1 MNKRGIKPESAIYKE
16 IMESISSIS
25 KGPLN
30 FIKTFSSPNMISKNL
45 NFDLIEEE
53 KSEQEKEDSDSNREY
68 TIGNYKVKYTLGQG
82 TFGKVKLGIYVPNS
96 EKVAIKILEKNRII
110 EKDDEIRVKREFEML
125 AQFSHPNVI
134 LVAEIFESEDSYYS
148 VMEFCEGGELFNYI
162 VKKNRLSEE
171 ESAFFFFQL
180 ISGLEYIHSL
190 GIVHRDLKPE
200 NLLLTGEHILKII
213 DFGLSNYFKT
223 GQTNLLSTPC
233 GSPCYA
239 SPEMVAG
246 KKYDGCKIDVWAC
259 GIILYAMLC
268 GYLPFEDPD
277 NEVLFKK
284 ILECKLEFP
293 SYVNKLSIDLI
304 EKILIT
310 DPEKRITIKD
320 IKKHP
325 FYLKGKE
332 IFEEGFGSNK
342 LVQNPIQKN
351 ISKNNIKS
359 DEENIKENVKENI
372 KDNERDNEKEKENI
386 NNNDKIIEINI
397 NDKENKAKIEKNN
410 LQNEEADIGIKK
422 DKEKEK
428 DKNNNIQNKKN
439 ENINKDDK
447 KKLKEERRN
456 EANNNIRDNIEKE
469 NSNNNTN
476 KKLDDKE
483 KLKKRSKKKAK
494 QNKEKKDNKE
504 NKENIVYNDINNK
517 LDKID
522 GLMKDKIINKMEKDK
537 NKLNIKIVLD
547 NNLNKDNEGIKNN
560 DDNKNIIHS
569 EQEEL
574 YMPLRTE
581 YYSYNPFSTLENV
594 KENKINKKEKNQ
606 KSNDILKENTLKKYF
621 ELKPKEKS
629 VESIR
634 PIPKDKSAPRSKD
647 KKYKLEIQNILDK
660 IGNSTLNKPEEKSK
674 KKKNFTPKKIFY
686 IPKNV
691 KSQRPSNIQ
700 NISKKINLKINNKKY
715 LQQKNGQ
722 EKLVSAKEP
731 KKIKSTFGNNKNLNI
746 NINKYAN
753 YTRTQIKGILNTFN
767 SNKKSIDENKD
778 NNWQY
783 LKTETI
789 NIKKKNNANK
799 NNFINNTID
808 TYKNNLVFNI
818 SDVKN
823 SVNKNRT
830 KKYELNTKLNND
842 LIDKKKLND
851 IKRIKSTTFNEEHIH
866 YNSNTFP
873 IRTHTQF
880 GKKQQMNKNQPNNVV
895 YGINNFS
902 NLKVPYELKINDNNI
917 RNNLTINNNST
928 IKTEH
933 SQDFYLKFSNLP
945 KKEQSASNPH
955 AHLYYLK
962 KNKTNTISIG
972 NSNRNVNPRRTNF
985 QNRPSYIKYSSNI
998 NSIRKAPTY
1007 NILKTMNLK
1016 NLPMTTTDVLKNDKL
1031 LSRDKKNNYII
1042 SNNKK
1047 NQQVTI
1053 RNTVINFN
1061 MIDTGIILPSVKK
1074 IKNDKKF
1081 NSTYNTNTAIRMRQ
1095 NKKYSREAPN
1105 EMKSFNT
1112 LNSIDNFSSLHSL
1125 HNENKYNNTVNR
1137 FSNLNNYT
1145 KKENKFITNINDY
1158 SNTTKKTNSIS
1169 SFHKLVNKM
1178 KNEQKNNKIHLNNI
1192 NNINN
1197 MNIFNDKIHS
1207 KFKSMKLVNDYF
1219 KTNKLNKKN
1228 LEISGINN
1236 IKNNIGNNSVNQT
1249 IINTSNRIRT
1259 LNNDT
1264 NFTLPS
1270 LINKNKKFVIPK
1282 GKGYF
1287 IQQGKIGKAI
1297 TSYKSPNNINENK
1310 I

>member
-1 MNKRGIKPESAIYKE
+1 MNKREIKPESAIYKE

-30 FIKTFSSPNMISKNL
+30 FIKTFSSPNIISKNL
-45 NFDLIEEE
+45 NFDLIDEE
-53 KSEQEKEDSDSNREY
+53 KSEQEKEDSESNREY

-96 EKVAIKILEKNRII
+96 EKVAIKILEKNRIV

-180 ISGLEYIHSL
+180 INGLEYIHSL

-213 DFGLSNYFKT
+213 DFGLSNYFKS

-246 KKYDGCKIDVWAC
+246 KKYDGFKIDVWAC

-304 EKILIT
+304 EKILVT

-332 IFEEGFGSNK
+332 IFEEGFGSNQ
-342 LVQNPIQKN
+342 LVQNPIEKN
-351 ISKNNIKS
+351 ISKNNIKN
-359 DEENIKENVKENI
+359 DEENNKENI
-372 KDNERDNEKEKENI
+372 KDNEREKEKENI
-386 NNNDKIIEINI
+386 DNNNKIIEISI
-397 NDKENKAKIEKNN
+397 NDKVNKEKKEKIENN
-410 LQNEEADIGIKK
+410 KLQNEEADIGIKK
-422 DKEKEK
+422 DEK
-428 DKNNNIQNKKN
+428 KNNDMLIKEN
-439 ENINKDDK
+439 ENINKEDNN
-447 KKLKEERRN
+447 KLKEERRN
-456 EANNNIRDNIEKE
+456 EAINDNNNNIVIINNEKE
-469 NSNNNTN
+469 NSLINNNKIE
-476 KKLDDKE
+476 KKE
-483 KLKKRSKKKAK
+483 NLKKRGKKKHK
-494 QNKEKKDNKE
+494 QNKEKKDNKD
-504 NKENIVYNDINNK
+504 NKEKNENNDINNK

-522 GLMKDKIINKMEKDK
+522 GLLKDKIINKVEKDK

-547 NNLNKDNEGIKNN
+547 NNMNKENNGIKNK
-560 DDNKNIIHS
+560 DYNKNIMS
-569 EQEEL
+569 TEQEEV

-581 YYSYNPFSTLENV
+581 YNTFNPFITLENN
-594 KENKINKKEKNQ
+594 KEKNINKKYKIQ
-606 KSNDILKENTLKKYF
+606 KSNDILKENSLKKYF
-621 ELKPKEKS
+621 ELKPKENS
-629 VESIR
+629 VENVR
-634 PIPKDKSAPRSKD
+634 AKPKDKSAPRSKD
-647 KKYKLEIQNILDK
+647 IKYKIEIGNILEK
-660 IGNSTLNKPEEKSK
+660 IGNSTINKPEEKS

-686 IPKNV
+686 ISKNV

-700 NISKKINLKINNKKY
+700 NVSKKINLRITNKKY
-715 LQQKNGQ
+715 LQHKNKQ
-722 EKLVSAKEP
+722 EKLISAKEP
-731 KKIKSTFGNNKNLNI
+731 KKMKSTFGNKNLNLNI
-746 NINKYAN
+746 NKLTN

-767 SNKKSIDENKD
+767 SNKKTIDDNKENILQRL
-778 NNWQY
+778 NIENV
-783 LKTETI
+783 
-789 NIKKKNNANK
+789 NIKNKNNANK
-799 NNFINNTID
+799 NTFVNNTID

-823 SVNKNRT
+823 NINKNRT
-830 KKYELNTKLNND
+830 KKYELNTKLNNE

-851 IKRIKSTTFNEEHIH
+851 IKNIKPTTFKEEHIH

-873 IRTHTQF
+873 IRAQTQF
-880 GKKQQMNKNQPNNVV
+880 DKKHQIIKNQPNNVV

-902 NLKVPYELKINDNNI
+902 NLKVPYELKINDNNTG
-917 RNNLTINNNST
+917 NNLTINNNSR

-933 SQDFYLKFSNLP
+933 SEDFYLKFSNIT
-945 KKEQSASNPH
+945 KKDQSTPTPH
-955 AHLYYLK
+955 DHFYYLK
-962 KNKTNTISIG
+962 KNKTNTASIG
-972 NSNRNVNPRRTNF
+972 NSNRNLNPRRTNF
-985 QNRPSYIKYSSNI
+985 QNRPSFIKYLSNI

-1007 NILKTMNLK
+1007 NLLKTMNLK
-1016 NLPMTTTDVLKNDKL
+1016 NMPITTSDVLKNNKII
-1031 LSRDKKNNYII
+1031 SRDKKNNYVS
-1042 SNNKK
+1042 SNNKR

-1061 MIDTGIILPSVKK
+1061 MIDTGIIIPSVKK
-1074 IKNDKKF
+1074 VKNDKKF
-1081 NSTYNTNTAIRMRQ
+1081 KSNYNTNTAIRLRP
-1095 NKKYSREAPN
+1095 NKKLSREAPN

-1112 LNSIDNFSSLHSL
+1112 LNSIDNFSSLNSFN
-1125 HNENKYNNTVNR
+1125 NENKYNNTVNR
-1137 FSNLNNYT
+1137 FSNLNGYT
-1145 KKENKFITNINDY
+1145 KKENKFSSNINDY
-1158 SNTTKKTNSIS
+1158 SNTTKNANSIS
-1169 SFHKLVNKM
+1169 SFNKLVNKM
-1178 KNEQKNNKIHLNNI
+1178 KNDQKNNKIHLNNI
-1192 NNINN
+1192 NNMNN
-1197 MNIFNDKIHS
+1197 NLNIFNDKNHN
-1207 KFKSMKLVNDYF
+1207 KFKSMKFVNDYF

-1236 IKNNIGNNSVNQT
+1236 INNNIGNNSVNRT
-1249 IINTSNRIRT
+1249 IINTSNRLRT
-1259 LNNDT
+1259 LNNET

-1270 LINKNKKFVIPK
+1270 LIHKNKKFMIPK

-1287 IQQGKIGKAI
+1287 INQQGKIGKAI
-1297 TSYKSPNNINENK
+1297 TSYKSPNNINNENK